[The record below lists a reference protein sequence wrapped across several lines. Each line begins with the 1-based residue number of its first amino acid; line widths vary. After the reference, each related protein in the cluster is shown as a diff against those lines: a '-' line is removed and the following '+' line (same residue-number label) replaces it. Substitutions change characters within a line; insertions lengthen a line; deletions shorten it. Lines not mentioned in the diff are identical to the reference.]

1 MLDGIYY
8 RDDGV
13 PQQKVA
19 PPESAMPWQL
29 VALLVGLAALSVLA
43 AILYPD
49 AFAAPFERF

>member
-29 VALLVGLAALSVLA
+29 VALLIGLAALSVLA
-43 AILYPD
+43 AILYPE